1 VIGDISKE
9 YELRALL
16 RVAHGVHLKSK
27 EHDMTRMNWE
37 KAKQRDRYRGN
48 SVKFESSTE
57 KRATE
62 KQILTIFKNKMVESI
77 STEMTVLEAQLIIS
91 AYAAEHWTAK
101 QA

>member
-1 VIGDISKE
+1 
-9 YELRALL
+9 
-16 RVAHGVHLKSK
+16 
-27 EHDMTRMNWE
+27 MTRMNWE

-101 QA
+101 QAWKKTLKKNMPKTLNG